1 LYLKVYRTQDDLFKG
16 LVRQLEV
23 EILNN
28 HLIKIGLA
36 TGKTMI
42 PIYEE
47 WVKSKPINV
56 NAIDWFI
63 LDEFADMPA
72 DHPDS
77 YQTFLEK
84 HLWAPLKIQKKYK
97 NPMSNNPDDYESLL
111 KNKNYLDLQLLGI
124 GLNGHVGLNEP
135 GVNPLVG
142 THFHDLTE
150 QTQKVHLQTSIDK
163 KFVPKRAITQGIS
176 TLQKHKKLWLIA
188 WGKSKAEII
197 ERFLREKESNALP
210 ATLLKSHPGL
220 SVFLDEDA
228 YSRVKKQIT

>member
-16 LVRQLEV
+16 LVRQLEL
-23 EILNN
+23 EIINN

-84 HLWAPLKIQKKYK
+84 HLWTPLKIQ
-97 NPMSNNPDDYESLL
+97 N
-111 KNKNYLDLQLLGI
+111 KNKNAY
-124 GLNGHVGLNEP
+124 
-135 GVNPLVG
+135 
-142 THFHDLTE
+142 
-150 QTQKVHLQTSIDK
+150 
-163 KFVPKRAITQGIS
+163 
-176 TLQKHKKLWLIA
+176 
-188 WGKSKAEII
+188 
-197 ERFLREKESNALP
+197 FLYQCL
-210 ATLLKSHPGL
+210 
-220 SVFLDEDA
+220 
-228 YSRVKKQIT
+228 